1 MLTAIS
7 TSETATPIGP
17 YAKAI
22 KANGFIFVSGQ
33 IGLDPTTQQV
43 VEGGIARQTERTL
56 QNLAAVLKAAGS
68 GLDKVV
74 RCGVFLASMDDFAGM
89 NEVYAT
95 FFPSTPPA
103 RSTVEVSRLPK
114 DSLVEIDAIAVE

>member
-1 MLTAIS
+1 MITAVS

-17 YAKAI
+17 YSKAI

-33 IGLDPTTQQV
+33 IGLDPATREV
-43 VEGGIARQTERTL
+43 VDGGIARQTERTL

-74 RCGVFLASMDDFAGM
+74 RCSVFLTSMSDFAGM

-95 FFPSTPPA
+95 FFSSTPPA